1 MTQDKC
7 KYGVFT
13 KNREFAIKTINSFID
28 QESINKIISRK
39 DCYEVFMEYG
49 DTYMWIRPNDNS
61 RGHKMNVC
69 IVDLA
74 TCNMDYIHEWIP
86 CICYKPTDNPYLFVD
101 SEINE
106 DNQTYYD
113 LHTLIDRLK
122 KIEMLYGNIKKIGF
136 YDRNNFWDMNFWDM
150 INYLYVDVKKDIVS
164 LENHCED
171 NI

>member
-1 MTQDKC
+1 MQDKC

-13 KNREFAIKTINSFID
+13 KDREFAIKTINSFVD

-39 DCYEVFMEYG
+39 DGCEVFCKNG
-49 DTYMWIRPNDNS
+49 NTFKWIKPNDYS
-61 RGHKMNVC
+61 RGHKVNVC

-74 TCNMDYIHEWIP
+74 TCNIDYICEWIP
-86 CICYKPTDNPYLFVD
+86 CICYKPTNNPYVFVD

-122 KIEMLYGNIKKIGF
+122 KIEILCGNKMEVGF
-136 YDRNNFWDMNFWDM
+136 IDRNNFWDV
-150 INYLYVDVKKDIVS
+150 INYLYVDARNDFVS
-164 LENHCED
+164 LEYHCKD